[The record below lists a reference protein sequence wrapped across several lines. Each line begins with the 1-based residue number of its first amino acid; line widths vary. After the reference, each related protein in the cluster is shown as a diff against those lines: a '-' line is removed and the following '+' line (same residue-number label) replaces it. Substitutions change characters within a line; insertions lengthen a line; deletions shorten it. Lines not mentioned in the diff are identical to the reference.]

1 MCGPDAVGPR
11 DNPETMIRKLFNLIL
26 LRLRHWGEVR
36 LYDNVW
42 RRPDGVDVDD
52 QGRVWDKHWQN
63 TIN

>member
-1 MCGPDAVGPR
+1 
-11 DNPETMIRKLFNLIL
+11 MIRKLYKLFL

-52 QGRVWDKHWQN
+52 RGRTWDKHWQN
-63 TIN
+63 ILN